1 MVVAIASGA
10 ALRAIATT
18 ARTEEVKKD
27 FEGRNFIQTLGK
39 FTLNKASKNLTQQS
53 EIEIRVRKERIL
65 GQTLDNPPRTPPL
78 PRGESSEKQEGIISI
93 TGVEVN
99 PTESGV
105 EVILQ
110 TPQAEQLQIGD
121 RSEGNNFIAEIEG
134 AQLQLPDSKPFRSQK
149 PVAGISEIVITNLDD
164 KTIQVIVVGE
174 TAPPQVELFDSDARL
189 IFGLTPSASSA
200 QTPPSSLPPLQGGM
214 RGVKSFQSR
223 EYNSIPPKRE

>member
-1 MVVAIASGA
+1 MKLNRLFQSLVLTGAMVVAIATS
-10 ALRAIATT
+10 

-27 FEGRNFIQTLGK
+27 VE
-39 FTLNKASKNLTQQS
+39 SKNFTQLS
-53 EIEIRVRKERIL
+53 EIKFRVSRDRII
-65 GQTLDNPPRTPPL
+65 GQTLNNPPP
-78 PRGESSEKQEGIISI
+78 EAQKQDGVIPI
-93 TGVEVN
+93 TGVEIT

-110 TPQAEQLQIGD
+110 TPLGQQLQISD

-164 KTIQVIVVGE
+164 KTIQVTVVGE
-174 TAPPQVELFDSDARL
+174 TALPQVELFDSDARL

-200 QTPPSSLPPLQGGM
+200 QTPPSSLPPLQG
-214 RGVKSFQSR
+214 RAVS
-223 EYNSIPPKRE
+223 